1 MAGYNLIPNMEQ
13 MNPEYANSTQYT
25 KTGGKTYAV
34 TYGPNGEYQART
46 LVPDYDYNLG
56 VDRAALGGSPYDQ
69 FFMTNTELGQIADAR
84 RAAENGT
91 GTWEEANRIAESIRG
106 AYGYS
111 GGADGRGY
119 TPTGSKNV
127 YSGVS
132 SVRDPATLLSLSG
145 ADEQRQANWLIG
157 NYGNDYTGM
166 VDGKVQ
172 TVKGTGTPAGYGG
185 YDAFLEKA
193 RNAGLLGQFDET
205 DLAYAQLNPNYGNAL
220 LQTKMNWNNATTPE
234 QRALA
239 EIEAASLRENMG
251 VKTGITK
258 ENMIYALPDLGKTYA
273 GYDLGTKQLQG
284 AAAPGLGSGLGSGG
298 TLGDIAGYNYGQ
310 FKASPDYGELM
321 DSWANNGRL
330 AMQGTLS
337 QASAR
342 TGGLASSYAEGAAQQ
357 MYQQYMTEAEQEAY
371 DRYRDALND
380 LYNLYSLQTDQ
391 EETMYQREMDAL
403 DRAQAQADAD
413 YENQLTMAQLA
424 AQYGDYSG
432 LAALGIDTSALT
444 DYTVTGGSGG
454 SGSSGRSGDSGS
466 DSGGLPS
473 ESIAAL
479 RGAYPDGVIPLS
491 DWNEILSG
499 NANITEA
506 DLIAAGFT
514 SGGDTAGYNSN
525 RFDAAMSSMNTALR
539 QGRTDGALQGL
550 ESIWNKLNAEQKARA
565 QKLLE
570 KYGLW
575 YEV

>member
-56 VDRAALGGSPYDQ
+56 VDRAGLGGSVYDQ

-91 GTWEEANRIAESIRG
+91 GTWEEANRIAEGIRG

-145 ADEQRQANWLIG
+145 ADEQRQANWLVG
-157 NYGNDYTGM
+157 NYGNDFTGM

-185 YDAFLEKA
+185 YDAFLENAK
-193 RNAGLLGQFDET
+193 NAGLLGQFDET

-273 GYDLGTKQLQG
+273 GYNLGTKQLQG
-284 AAAPGLGSGLGSGG
+284 AAAPGLGSGSGSGG
-298 TLGDIAGYNYGQ
+298 TLGDIAGYNYGK
-310 FKASPDYGELM
+310 FKASPDYGALM
-321 DSWANNGRL
+321 DSWGNNGRL

-403 DRAQAQADAD
+403 DRAQAQADAN

-432 LAALGIDTSALT
+432 LAALGIDTSAMT
-444 DYTVTGGSGG
+444 GDGYTVTGGSGG
-454 SGSSGRSGDSGS
+454 TVYKNNDSGDDEEEADGDDGETTGGKLSSG
-466 DSGGLPS
+466 
-473 ESIAAL
+473 EAL
-479 RGAYPDGVIPLS
+479 LKATGAYEDQESQVMALYMMYVNGQ
-491 DWNEILSG
+491 
-499 NANITEA
+499 ITEKQYKDLA
-506 DLIAAGFT
+506 DAIT
-514 SGGDTAGYNSN
+514 TDRQN
-525 RFDAAMSSMNTALR
+525 R
-539 QGRTDGALQGL
+539 
-550 ESIWNKLNAEQKARA
+550 
-565 QKLLE
+565 
-570 KYGLW
+570 
-575 YEV
+575 